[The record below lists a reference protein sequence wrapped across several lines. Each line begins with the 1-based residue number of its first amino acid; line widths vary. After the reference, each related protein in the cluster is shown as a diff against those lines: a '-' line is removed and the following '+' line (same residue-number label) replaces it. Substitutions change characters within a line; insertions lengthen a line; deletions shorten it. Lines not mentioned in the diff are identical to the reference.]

1 MSRAEPTRLGAKR
14 HLRWVFVSVVGVG
27 VLVIVGVSAGI
38 GIRYSE
44 CSLVGYVP
52 IMKLYTGY
60 SLGFGGGGVSLGGLF
75 LWRRYRSDPSSRY
88 LYPIGKYSMSVGYLF
103 CVLGVL
109 LVLSTDPL
117 PCMTT
122 FTEAVMRLRPF

>member
-1 MSRAEPTRLGAKR
+1 MTPAEPTRRKARR
-14 HLRWVFVSVVGVG
+14 HLKWVLTPVVGFGLIV
-27 VLVIVGVSAGI
+27 VVGVSAGI

-60 SLGFGGGGVSLGGLF
+60 SLSFGGGGVALGGLF
-75 LWRRYRSDPSSRY
+75 LWRRYRSDPSSHY

-109 LVLSTDPL
+109 LVLSTEPL

-122 FTEAVMRLRPF
+122 FTEAIVGFWPL

>member
-1 MSRAEPTRLGAKR
+1 MRSAEPTRHDAR
-14 HLRWVFVSVVGVG
+14 RRLRWVLVPVAGLG
-27 VLVIVGVSAGI
+27 LLVIAGVSSGI

-44 CSLVGYVP
+44 CTLVGYVP
-52 IMKLYTGY
+52 IMTLYTGY
-60 SLGFGGGGVSLGGLF
+60 VLSFGGGGVALGGLF
-75 LWRRYRSDPSSRY
+75 LWRRYHSDPSSRY
-88 LYPIGKYSMSVGYLF
+88 LSPMGKYSMPVGYFF

-122 FTEAVMRLRPF
+122 FTEAVARLWSF